1 VLDGSALLLGGF
13 VAVTASWLLV
23 GIVGLAVY
31 RRMK

>member
-13 VAVTASWLLV
+13 VALTASWFLV
-23 GIVGLAVY
+23 GIVGVAIY